1 MFCWFKINQTCAS
14 RECKCYEV
22 ILICYDMMRAAI
34 ESVIKMLALGWSYH
48 WIHNAAWPTII
59 RPTAIQN
66 ALHYISLHLDMHCA
80 TFQCTAICIVLHFT
94 ALRYALHYISVHLN
108 MHCATFH
115 CIAICTGLHFTAL
128 QICTV
133 FHSSEIYYSLRTSNA
148 IYTQYTQCTQTACT
162 LMVSLNREWP

>member
-22 ILICYDMMRAAI
+22 IYWCVMIWWELPL
-34 ESVIKMLALGWSYH
+34 K
-48 WIHNAAWPTII
+48 AWLRCWPLDDPITEYIMQ
-59 RPTAIQN
+59 PDLPSSSTAIQN

-115 CIAICTGLHFTAL
+115 CVAICTGLHFTAL

-133 FHSSEIYYSLRTSNA
+133 FHSSEIYYFLRTSNA